1 VCNGIHI
8 ACFSGHL
15 CYTREKSAGMLRL
28 FCRCGYPLWVAARWT
43 GATIEL
49 FLLDGTRK
57 AESTGTHLEQ
67 CPRCQ
72 RRLHLDHLE
81 GYPLT
86 SVPSIQPLPK
96 PPPAPPPPAP
106 PPAAPPRLPGAL
118 NQPGQ
123 DGPGEPPHIK
133 RRLPQWGPDGTSPK
147 PPGARRIL
155 VVDDDPDV
163 RESLRQWLEDEGFQV
178 ASAADGMEALAILR
192 REPGGWLILLDLLMP
207 RMDGWAL
214 LHHLEDIST
223 VQANSKVVLMSAGW
237 VLAQE
242 GPPWRSPQV
251 VAAVPKPFDLAYL
264 LALLSDLTA
273 A

>member
-1 VCNGIHI
+1 
-8 ACFSGHL
+8 
-15 CYTREKSAGMLRL
+15 MLRL
-28 FCRCGYPLWVAARWT
+28 SCRCGYPLWVAARWT
-43 GATIEL
+43 GTKIEL

-57 AESTGTHLEQ
+57 AEDAGTPLQQ

-72 RRLHLDHLE
+72 WVLRLDHLE

-86 SVPSIQPLPK
+86 RVPPSQPRPRHE
-96 PPPAPPPPAP
+96 PPPPAAP
-106 PPAAPPRLPGAL
+106 AAAPPRLPGAP
-118 NQPGQ
+118 NQPAP
-123 DGPGEPPHIK
+123 DNVGEPPPVR
-133 RRLPQWGPDGTSPK
+133 RRLPQWGPHVTSPK
-147 PPGARRIL
+147 PPGARRVL
-155 VVDDDPDV
+155 VVDDDQDV
-163 RESLRQWLEDEGFQV
+163 RDSLRQWLEDEDFQV
-178 ASAADGMEALAILR
+178 TSAADGLEALAILR
-192 REPGGWLILLDLLMP
+192 REPGSWLILLDLLMP

-214 LHHLEDIST
+214 LHHLQDVSM
-223 VQANSKVVLMSAGW
+223 VQADPKVVLMSAGW